1 MRKKMNHQGFTLLEF
16 IIAFALLTIIL
27 SSVYITQSSS
37 LFASVRTKNI
47 VTATNLA
54 RNIMAESE
62 IKLEGV
68 KFDNISK
75 EETGNF
81 EVPFEKFKWKRKVEE
96 VDFSSLAQL
105 MAKGMNGNAKEAPK
119 EQDIMV
125 AKLFEDYMKKS
136 VRKML
141 VTIEWPEGNAS
152 STLSFTTLLVNYDAD
167 FATGM

>member
-1 MRKKMNHQGFTLLEF
+1 MKNQKAFTLLEF

-54 RNIMAESE
+54 RNLLAESE

-68 KFDNISK
+68 KFDNVDKKS
-75 EETGNF
+75 EGTF
-81 EVPFEKFKWKRKVEE
+81 EAPFEKFKWSRRVEE
-96 VDFSSLAQL
+96 VEFTALSQL
-105 MAKGMNGNAKEAPK
+105 MASSMKGSKDEAPK
-119 EQDIMV
+119 EQEVMV

-136 VRKML
+136 VRKMV
-141 VTIEWPEGNAS
+141 VTVEWPEGNATS
-152 STLSFTTLLVNYDAD
+152 NLSFTTLLVNYDAD
-167 FATGM
+167 FASSL